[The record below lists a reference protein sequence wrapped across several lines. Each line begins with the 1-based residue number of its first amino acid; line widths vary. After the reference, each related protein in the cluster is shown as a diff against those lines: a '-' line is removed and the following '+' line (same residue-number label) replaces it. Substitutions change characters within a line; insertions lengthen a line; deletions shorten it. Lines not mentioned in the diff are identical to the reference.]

1 MLAGALRLA
10 GCGLSRKLI
19 KLNFTYPQPELPP
32 MMNVTIANFDAEV
45 VAASMTVP
53 VLVDFWA
60 PWCGPC
66 KVIGPLLEKLE
77 TAYAGRFKLV
87 KIDSDQEQELSQAF
101 GVRSIP
107 TCVLMFQG
115 KPVDGFMGALPEGE
129 IKAFLDKHLPAGDVL
144 EAEVTAETV
153 SDAPDENDPDAI
165 REALQQAVLKNPDDE
180 EARFNYVK
188 RLLQEGRTDDAKVAF
203 APVIAKTSLVRR
215 FDSLQRWMNAIDFVA
230 DRADLTGTTTGFDAK
245 IAANKRDFDARF
257 GKAQSLIAAQDWTGA
272 MDELLEI
279 LMRDKSWADD
289 LARKTYIAILDIIE
303 PPRVKVADGQIP
315 PVDPVVASYRRRL
328 SSVVLS

>member
-1 MLAGALRLA
+1 
-10 GCGLSRKLI
+10 
-19 KLNFTYPQPELPP
+19 

-129 IKAFLDKHLPAGDVL
+129 IKAFLDKHLPAGEVL

-188 RLLQEGRTDDAKVAF
+188 LLLQEGRTDDAKVAF
-203 APVIAKTSLVRR
+203 APVIAKTALVRR

-230 DRADLTGTTTGFDAK
+230 DRADLTGATTGFDAK

-279 LMRDKSWADD
+279 LMRDKSWADE

-303 PPRVKVADGQIP
+303 PPKVKVADGQIP
-315 PVDPVVASYRRRL
+315 PVDPVVATYRRRL